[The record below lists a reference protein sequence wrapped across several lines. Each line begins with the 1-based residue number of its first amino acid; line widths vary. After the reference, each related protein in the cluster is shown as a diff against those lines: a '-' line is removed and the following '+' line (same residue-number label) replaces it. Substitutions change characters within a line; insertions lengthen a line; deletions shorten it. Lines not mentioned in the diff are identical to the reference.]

1 MATTTT
7 YKKADKNTGKKINKE
22 GIKFEK
28 KGSMLDKIQING
40 TGNSFVIV
48 NYHKDNFM
56 NHATASFL
64 YIHRRAK

>member
-28 KGSMLDKIQING
+28 KAVCWTRFK
-40 TGNSFVIV
+40 
-48 NYHKDNFM
+48 
-56 NHATASFL
+56 
-64 YIHRRAK
+64 

>member
-1 MATTTT
+1 
-7 YKKADKNTGKKINKE
+7 
-22 GIKFEK
+22 
-28 KGSMLDKIQING
+28 MLDKIQING